1 MTKIDY
7 FNLSIPAPRRLAMMR
22 ADFAA
27 HAARYPHCPE
37 SAKPLSWRN
46 VRGATLK
53 NYADHFGIA
62 CMGFNPGPRKGE
74 QLPVVSSFRVK
85 CMPVRSI
92 RFADDVLPRAI
103 QHKGWFA
110 DSKGYGD
117 RGVIRGI
124 VASLSHGRFLSGYH
138 WSDNGEHVLFVRHVF
153 DSEDDAAR
161 DADQEAERYA
171 ELCRD
176 EDERFRAVIDAES
189 LVESKESDLCTAWDD
204 YRAAWGAYLQ
214 NPRHATATI
223 RARQWVQ
230 ELITDLRAF
239 RKELAEARAA
249 YERG

>member
-1 MTKIDY
+1 MSDLRY

-22 ADFAA
+22 ADFVA
-27 HAARYPHCPE
+27 HATRYPNCPE
-37 SAKPLSWRN
+37 SVKPIDWRA

-53 NYADHFGIA
+53 NYADYFGTSSH
-62 CMGFNPGPRKGE
+62 GFNPGPRKGE
-74 QLPVVSSFRVK
+74 RLPVLTSFRAE
-85 CMPVRSI
+85 CLPVRSI

-103 QHKGWFA
+103 EHNGWFA
-110 DSKGYGD
+110 DAEGYGD

-124 VASLSHGRFLSGYH
+124 VASLSHGHFLSGYH
-138 WSDNGEHVLFVRHVF
+138 WSDNGEHVLFVKHAF
-153 DSEDDAAR
+153 NSEDDAAR

-176 EDERFRAVIDAES
+176 DDERFHAMSDAES

-214 NPRHATATI
+214 NSRHATAAI
-223 RARQWVQ
+223 RARDWVR

-239 RKELAEARAA
+239 RKELTEARAA